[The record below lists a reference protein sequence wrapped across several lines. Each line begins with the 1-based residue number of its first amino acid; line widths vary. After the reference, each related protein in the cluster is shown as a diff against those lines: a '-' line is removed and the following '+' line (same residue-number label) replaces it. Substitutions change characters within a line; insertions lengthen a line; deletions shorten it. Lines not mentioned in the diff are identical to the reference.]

1 MKRGNLFW
9 RLVAT
14 HLLVAAGALGIS
26 GLSSGGARV
35 VALVAGV
42 GLLAVLVAGVA
53 ARSVAGPL
61 ARTATAVF
69 RLGSKNALS
78 LPESGPAEV
87 REIAQA
93 LNAMARDLASRI
105 QSLQR
110 ETEVREQ
117 ILSSMAEGV
126 ALADRAGELIYANP
140 PARQFLGSTRFLPA
154 HLAQPGHAELTL
166 YHPTKRELTA
176 ACIRLDDGRMVVVLQ
191 DVTETKRTES
201 VRRDFVANAS
211 HELKTPVAAIQA
223 VAETLE
229 WAVHDDAE
237 AAVRFTDVLL
247 AETHRLSAI
256 VQDLLD
262 LARLEGKPPIRE
274 RVSLTKVV
282 QRESERARRPARAK
296 GLALEEEIF
305 QEIDVM
311 GSAEDL
317 ALAVRNLLE
326 NAVQYTTAGRV
337 SVRLSAVDRR
347 ALIEVR
353 DTGVG
358 IPAGDLGRI
367 FERFFRIDKARSRET
382 GGTGLGLSIVR
393 HVVEQHGGEVRA
405 ESNLGQGS
413 LFTISLP
420 LSES

>member
-1 MKRGNLFW
+1 M
-9 RLVAT
+9 VT
-14 HLLVAAGALGIS
+14 LLVGA
-26 GLSSGGARV
+26 
-35 VALVAGV
+35 
-42 GLLAVLVAGVA
+42 GLLSALAAAMVAHSVTRPLSRTAAAVL
-53 ARSVAGPL
+53 
-61 ARTATAVF
+61 
-69 RLGSKNALS
+69 RLGSKSALS

-87 REIAQA
+87 REISRA
-93 LNAMARDLASRI
+93 LNLMAQDLAARI
-105 QSLQR
+105 QALQR

-126 ALADRAGELIYANP
+126 ALADQAGELIYANP
-140 PARQFLGSTRFLPA
+140 PARDFLGPTRFLPA

-166 YHPTKRELTA
+166 YHPAKRELTA

-229 WAVHDDAE
+229 WAIQDDAE

-282 QRESERARRPARAK
+282 RSESERARRPARVK
-296 GLALEEEIF
+296 GLRLEEAAF
-305 QEIDVM
+305 QEVEVM
-311 GSAEDL
+311 GNAEDL

-337 SVRLSAVDRR
+337 SVRLRAIDGR
-347 ALIEVR
+347 ALVEVE

-358 IPAGDLGRI
+358 IPAGDLTRI

-405 ESNLGQGS
+405 ESELGQGS
-413 LFTISLP
+413 RFTISLP
-420 LSES
+420 LAQSGEAARVPS

>member
-1 MKRGNLFW
+1 
-9 RLVAT
+9 
-14 HLLVAAGALGIS
+14 
-26 GLSSGGARV
+26 
-35 VALVAGV
+35 
-42 GLLAVLVAGVA
+42 
-53 ARSVAGPL
+53 
-61 ARTATAVF
+61 
-69 RLGSKNALS
+69 
-78 LPESGPAEV
+78 
-87 REIAQA
+87 
-93 LNAMARDLASRI
+93 
-105 QSLQR
+105 
-110 ETEVREQ
+110 
-117 ILSSMAEGV
+117 
-126 ALADRAGELIYANP
+126 ANP
-140 PARQFLGSTRFLPA
+140 PAREFLGPTRFLPA

-176 ACIRLDDGRMVVVLQ
+176 TCIRLDDGRMVVVLQ
-191 DVTETKRTES
+191 DVTETKRTEA

-229 WAVHDDAE
+229 WAVQDDAE

-282 QRESERARRPARAK
+282 RDESERARRPARSK
-296 GLALEEEIF
+296 GLALEEETV
-305 QEIDVM
+305 EEVDVM

-326 NAVQYTTAGRV
+326 NAVQYTAAGRV
-337 SVRLSAVDRR
+337 SVRLSASDGR
-347 ALIEVR
+347 ALIEVE

-358 IPAGDLGRI
+358 IPASDLGRI

-405 ESNLGQGS
+405 QSELGQGS
-413 LFTISLP
+413 RFTISLP
-420 LSES
+420 LAVGD